1 MNYDVYEVLK
11 EGPIARAIVVIV
23 SVMIGYVSGKMAS
36 RTVYRALGKT
46 LDGHQVM
53 IAKRLA
59 FYGVMALVVLTGL
72 NEAGINLSV
81 LVGAAGV
88 ASVAIGFASQTTMS
102 NLISGIF
109 MLIERP
115 FMVGDVI
122 RVGGTSGEVTTMGL
136 FSTILKTP
144 ENMMVR
150 IPNETLMKSEITNTT
165 RYPLR
170 RIELPLAVSY
180 SADISHVRILVT
192 DALKTCNQTRKD
204 LPVGLLF
211 KSFGDNAINLAMEF
225 WVVKEAAAEAPIT
238 AAEAVKKA
246 LESAG
251 VEMPFPQRTLSFA
264 ADQKLKVEVS
274 NSAN

>member
-1 MNYDVYEVLK
+1 MNFAASEILK
-11 EGPIARAIVVIV
+11 EGPIARAIVVVV
-23 SVMIGYVSGKMAS
+23 SVLIGYVAGRMAS
-36 RTVYRALGKT
+36 RAVQRTLGKT
-46 LDGHQVM
+46 LDSHQVM

-59 FYGVMALVVLTGL
+59 FYGVMGLATLTGL

-115 FMVGDVI
+115 FMVGDII
-122 RVGGTSGEVTTMGL
+122 RVGGANGEVMSLGL
-136 FSTILKTP
+136 ISTILKTP

-170 RIELPLAVSY
+170 RVEIPIGVSY
-180 SADISHVRILVT
+180 GADISHVRTLVT
-192 DALKTCNQTRKD
+192 EALMACNHTRKE
-204 LPVGLLF
+204 LPVGLVF
-211 KSFGDNAINLAMEF
+211 KSFGDNAINLALEF
-225 WVVKEAAAEAPIT
+225 WVVKEVAVEAAIT

>member
-1 MNYDVYEVLK
+1 MSLGMSEFLK
-11 EGPIARAIVVIV
+11 EGPVARSMMVIL
-23 SVMIGYVSGKMAS
+23 SVLVGYVAGKMAS
-36 RTVYRALGKT
+36 RAVQRGLTKT
-46 LDGHQVM
+46 LDSHQVM
-53 IAKRLA
+53 IAKRLT
-59 FYGVMALVVLTGL
+59 FYGVMGLATLTGL

-115 FMVGDVI
+115 FMVGDII
-122 RVGGTSGEVTTMGL
+122 RVGSASGEVTSMGL

-165 RYPLR
+165 RFPLR
-170 RIELPLAVSY
+170 RIELPVGVSY
-180 SADISHVRILVT
+180 AADISHVRSVVT
-192 DALKTCNQTRKD
+192 SAVRACDPISKD
-204 LPVGLLF
+204 HSVGLLF
-211 KSFGDNAINLAMEF
+211 KSFGDNSINLAVEF
-225 WVVKEAAAEAPIT
+225 WVLKEVAIEASIIAAEAI
-238 AAEAVKKA
+238 KKS

-264 ADQKLKVEVS
+264 ADQSLKVEVS
-274 NSAN
+274 NSAR